1 MAETDPTPQAD
12 PTPAANPPADP
23 KGAEPQEPTTD
34 WEAKYHEMKAHS
46 RKWEDRAKKNEAAAK
61 ELDEIRQSQM
71 SEAEKAAEAVKRAA
85 EAEAAKEAAEKKL
98 ERMSLVQKVASKHK
112 VPSAL
117 LKGDTEEELEASAKA
132 LLEFAGSVP
141 PQIPPD
147 QGGAGKTAPITK
159 ESLKDI
165 KNPIERIKAREAL
178 NSLV

>member
-1 MAETDPTPQAD
+1 MTNQESKEFIDQA
-12 PTPAANPPADP
+12 
-23 KGAEPQEPTTD
+23 
-34 WEAKYHEMKAHS
+34 
-46 RKWEDRAKKNEAAAK
+46 
-61 ELDEIRQSQM
+61 
-71 SEAEKAAEAVKRAA
+71 
-85 EAEAAKEAAEKKL
+85 
-98 ERMSLVQKVASKHK
+98 VQKLRERGWIAEGDLT
-112 VPSAL
+112 PSSI
-117 LKGDTEEELEASAKA
+117 TEEELEASAKA